1 MFTGLTA
8 EEKATRD
15 NSTLGSRLTCGRT
28 DMEGLV
34 PVHWLDSIGIVLPED
49 DRNKELVD
57 YRITSKQPGTAVHL
71 RINRDGFSCA
81 EAGNYTCVIGTSNRS
96 VLVTPIGECSG

>member
-15 NSTLGSRLTCGRT
+15 NSTLGSRLTCGCG
-28 DMEGLV
+28 DIVGLA
-34 PVHWLDSIGIVLPED
+34 PVHWLNSSGIVLPED

-81 EAGNYTCVIGTSNRS
+81 EAGNYTCVIGTNNRS